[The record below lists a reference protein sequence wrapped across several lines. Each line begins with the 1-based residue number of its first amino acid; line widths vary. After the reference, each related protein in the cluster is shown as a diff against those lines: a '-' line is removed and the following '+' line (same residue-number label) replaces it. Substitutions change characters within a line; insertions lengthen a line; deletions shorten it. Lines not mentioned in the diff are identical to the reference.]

1 VDELSPA
8 HELRLV
14 DRRPMSGRRTWV
26 VDLGQPRP
34 AGRWWTR
41 LTSPGA
47 GDRWTAAFEG
57 ADVVLHLAAQASW
70 SASWEDVLHNNVR
83 ATWNVLHT
91 ATAHG
96 VKRIVFASSTWAV
109 KALERALAPGCYAP
123 GGPKIGP
130 VDPRP
135 LAPYGLSKAIGEQMG
150 RTLVDEGR
158 LTSFLTVR
166 IGHHE
171 PTPPGD
177 EELRRLWVGTR
188 DLRAMLRRC
197 VEAEVGGY
205 RVLYAVSAQRTNPY
219 DLTDARALLGW
230 SPEQRP

>member
-1 VDELSPA
+1 
-8 HELRLV
+8 
-14 DRRPMSGRRTWV
+14 
-26 VDLGQPRP
+26 
-34 AGRWWTR
+34 
-41 LTSPGA
+41 
-47 GDRWTAAFEG
+47 
-57 ADVVLHLAAQASW
+57 
-70 SASWEDVLHNNVR
+70 
-83 ATWNVLHT
+83 
-91 ATAHG
+91 
-96 VKRIVFASSTWAV
+96 
-109 KALERALAPGCYAP
+109 
-123 GGPKIGP
+123 